1 DPETVAERTAR
12 STLLGV
18 RNGLH
23 ASEGRAFDVYHFDA
37 REPVARWLQSDVAT
51 VSGNLC
57 QALQLGDRLAEKR
70 WPELLASG
78 DPVARPVRKVIG
90 KVGRRLARGGPD
102 GHTGPLAAAV
112 RIASSPG
119 GLAADSSAW
128 AELAA
133 ATEESW
139 PATERQAFLDLIAA
153 GESGRVV
160 FGWLEEVGWP
170 RRNFAEWEAISAKP
184 QLAAFHEHPVDAHL
198 WRTTDEMLGLIREP
212 DEIGA
217 VILEDLAAAEELLL
231 LSAFLHD
238 IGKGVEGDHSEQGAV
253 IAESFLR
260 RAGFD
265 PSTVEVVATAVRHH
279 LLLAR
284 TALRRDIASPEV
296 LDEVAGMVGGIR
308 VLQILY
314 LLTIA
319 DSKATGRTMWS
330 EWKETLLS
338 QLYLRVAARLGVGEE
353 PPVVHAEAVAT
364 LPEVSF
370 TPEEVNQHLAS
381 LPPDYAVVAEPG
393 DVAWHLDVIS
403 RLADRTI
410 LSVSES
416 GEQVLVV
423 GRDRRG
429 FLLAVSRAFAAHGIG
444 VHDARLYT
452 RVDGVVIDHFEVR
465 DDRSGE
471 TVPPDRWPKVEE
483 TVAALETEARDLVD
497 VVRQR
502 AAAYDTGSQLPV
514 TVRPRA
520 EATQPNTVIE
530 VRAADRVGLLVD
542 IVEALFAEGL
552 DLHLARIDTRG
563 NQAID
568 VLHVSR
574 SDAPIPSG
582 PELDELC
589 RRLEDRIRG
598 RLSG

>member
-1 DPETVAERTAR
+1 
-12 STLLGV
+12 
-18 RNGLH
+18 
-23 ASEGRAFDVYHFDA
+23 YHFDA
-37 REPVARWLQSDVAT
+37 REPVARWLESDVAT

-78 DPVARPVRKVIG
+78 DPVARPVRKVMG

-102 GHTGPLAAAV
+102 GQTGPLSAAV
-112 RIASSPG
+112 RIATSPG
-119 GLAADSSAW
+119 GVAADAGAW
-128 AELAA
+128 VELAGPA
-133 ATEESW
+133 EESW
-139 PATERQAFLDLIAA
+139 PATERQAFLALIAT
-153 GESGRVV
+153 GEPGRVV
-160 FGWLEEVGWP
+160 FGWLEEVGWT
-170 RRNFAEWEAISAKP
+170 RRSFAEWEAISAKP

-198 WRTTDEMLGLIREP
+198 WRTTDEMLALIREP

-217 VILEDLAAAEELLL
+217 GILEDLAAAEELLL

-296 LDEVAGMVGGIR
+296 LDEVAEVVGGINI
-308 VLQILY
+308 LQILY

-330 EWKETLLS
+330 EWKETRLS

-364 LPEVSF
+364 LPEVRF
-370 TPEEVNQHLAS
+370 TPEEVNQHLAA
-381 LPPDYAVVAEPG
+381 LPPDYAVLSEPG

-403 RLADRTI
+403 RLADRTF

-471 TVPPDRWPKVEE
+471 TVPPARWPKVEE
-483 TVAALETEARDLVD
+483 RMAALETEARDLVD

-502 AAAYDTGSQLPV
+502 VAAYDTGPQLPV
-514 TVRPRA
+514 TVRPRP
-520 EATQPNTVIE
+520 ELTQPNTVIE

-574 SDAPIPSG
+574 SDAPVPSKH
-582 PELDELC
+582 ELDELC